1 MRIIPAFS
9 PISDVTAFSHR
20 EGMTHLQIL
29 EQLRKHYNVLVANYN
44 NLKSYIL
51 GQEQAII
58 EMVGE
63 FTEKTTI
70 PVDEFNAMTA
80 SLNALK
86 DELSVYLTQDTDYAG
101 LLD

>member
-29 EQLRKHYNVLVANYN
+29 EQLRKHYNILVANYN
-44 NLKSYIL
+44 NLKGYIL
-51 GQEQAII
+51 TQQEAIA
-58 EMVGE
+58 EVVGE
-63 FTEKTTI
+63 FTATATV

-80 SLNALK
+80 SLGALK
-86 DELSVYLTQDTDYAG
+86 IELSAYMTQNTDYAA